1 MLYLSVD
8 DGVLDGGSGG
18 WPASCVGVYLV
29 HTTLDS
35 SQLAIQPA
43 TAAAGHTT

>member
-1 MLYLSVD
+1 MLYLLVD

-29 HTTLDS
+29 HTIHP
-35 SQLAIQPA
+35 AGQPA
-43 TAAAGHTT
+43 TAAAAGHTT